1 MNKKM
6 RCMTAFVSVCIFLAS
21 GVFCGCTRETVY
33 RLSDE
38 EISSE
43 QAEEGPPDPADAE
56 MPEEPVSDT
65 EGGNPEEGPETIWVY
80 VCGAVQSP
88 GVYELSSDSRV
99 FEALEAAGGVS
110 EDAELRSLR
119 QHRVADIA
127 AGLTVYTVQEIEES
141 GGLQADAAQTADAP
155 GGKVNLNT
163 AGKEE
168 LMTLSGIGE
177 ARAQAILTYR
187 EEHGPFLSIEEIM
200 NIEGIKEK
208 SFSKIKDEIEV

>member
-6 RCMTAFVSVCIFLAS
+6 RCMTALVSACCFLVS
-21 GVFCGCTRETVY
+21 GTFCGCAGETVY
-33 RLSDE
+33 RLGE
-38 EISSE
+38 EESSSE
-43 QAEEGPPDPADAE
+43 QTAEELRIPADTELPQEAV
-56 MPEEPVSDT
+56 PDAVST
-65 EGGNPEEGPETIWVY
+65 SAEEGPETIWVY

-110 EDAELRSLR
+110 EDAELRSLN
-119 QHRVADIA
+119 QA
-127 AGLTVYTVQEIEES
+127 AFLVDGEQITVYTVQEIEES
-141 GGLQADAAQTADAP
+141 GGLTADTAQTAGTP